1 MGQDLRQFLMATLTG
16 GQGKRGHQISLP
28 NSMTQIVGF
37 RLKGGIKSAG
47 GEGEMQRGK
56 EMREEREGRKKKKW
70 EGSRKGRREGEG
82 QPGGRWTAKEEE
94 KAQSQQW

>member
-37 RLKGGIKSAG
+37 RLKGGIKKKQEG
-47 GEGEMQRGK
+47 G
-56 EMREEREGRKKKKW
+56 KKRKW
-70 EGSRKGRREGEG
+70 EGSRKGRREGKG
-82 QPGGRWTAKEEE
+82 QPGGRWTANGGKEGTEPAVV
-94 KAQSQQW
+94 KQQMATHTCWM